1 MICKY
6 SFFLTVV
13 LLLFKNIAIAQSNK
27 DSLEIQR
34 TIRNFIE
41 GWYEGDPERMEASL
55 HEELISKIVISE
67 NGNSRLGIFTAS
79 KLIELTD
86 KGGGKDV
93 PKDKQRK
100 DIVILEIYQNVATAR
115 VLAYDAME
123 LLHLAK
129 WNEEW
134 KIINILFERAEKY

>member
-13 LLLFKNIAIAQSNK
+13 LLLFNNIVIAQSNK

-41 GWYEGDPERMEASL
+41 GWYEGNPERMEASL